1 MSSASSAVS
10 YTSVYTDSKPWRFYE
25 GSDEEPAD
33 AGPEHPPSPDYMP
46 GPEHPP
52 SPVYPSGDDDD
63 DEDEEASEDED
74 DDDEDE
80 HLALTDSSA
89 IPVVDPTRLRKAQ
102 KTVRLKPPRSAS
114 MKAYIAEHAKRDC
127 FTTSAL
133 GLEVGK
139 SSAAGAARQPGPT
152 LEADLRRDRAL
163 IARGIAAALVER
175 DAYMSINGDDSHD
188 SGTGGRRQMST
199 VRECTYT
206 DFLKCQPM
214 NFKGTKGVVGL
225 TQWTVGHDV
234 AYEMPCNT
242 LKKIMTDKYCPRG
255 EIKKLETKL
264 WNLKVKGT
272 NVMSYNQRFQELA
285 VMCDRMF
292 LKESD
297 EVEKYVGGLPDMIH
311 GSVKASKPKTMQEEI
326 EFTTELMDQKILT
339 MAEPHDCKSRPAAA
353 NNNHRAQGANQ
364 RVLTCFE
371 CGAQGH
377 FKSDYP
383 KLKNGNQGNQ
393 AGYGNAIARA
403 YAVGTVE
410 TNPNSNVV
418 IDHGYDV
425 GLADGRIIWAEDKS
439 KEKRLE
445 DVPIVQDIPEVFP
458 EDLPGS
464 SIYSKIDMRSGYHQL
479 RVREEDILNTAFKT
493 RYGHYEF
500 QVMPFSLTNASAVF
514 LDLMNRV
521 CKPYLDKFMI
531 VFIDDIL
538 IYSKSKQEHEE
549 HLKLILELL
558 KKEQLY
564 AKFSKCEFWIPK
576 VQFLGHV
583 INIQGSEDF
592 IVYCDAS
599 IKGLSAVLI
608 DYDHEMRYHLGKA
621 NILEAQNEARK
632 PENLNSKDV
641 GCMLIKNSKDQKKS
655 RKEKLEL
662 HVDGT
667 LCLNNRSFDKMYQD
681 MKQLYWWPNI
691 KADIAT
697 YVSNCLMCL
706 KVKAKHQKP
715 SGLLKA
721 MGTQLDMSMAYHL
734 QTDGQSERT
743 IKTLE
748 DMLRAYVIDFGNGW
762 ERYLPLIEFS
772 YNNSY
777 RASIKA
783 TPFEALYGQKCRS
796 PVCWAKIKD
805 AQLTGPEL
813 IHETA
818 EKIVQVKQIIQAAF
832 KSRKLKESSDEECS
846 TSESKDEEYA
856 METFQRSRDD
866 KNGKNDRK
874 CFIRGDPNHLIGEC
888 PKPLKDKKQRAFVG
902 GSWSDSG
909 EEDDEMTKRRS
920 KEAEMT
926 RTEKVTENVLDTVIQ
941 IILLENVQNHRKT
954 RTKEHS
960 LEILGVIAV
969 KKMMRRPKMRRVS

>member
-1 MSSASSAVS
+1 
-10 YTSVYTDSKPWRFYE
+10 
-25 GSDEEPAD
+25 
-33 AGPEHPPSPDYMP
+33 MP

-52 SPVYPSGDDDD
+52 SPVYVLEPEYPEYLVPSRDEAPIEDQPLPADASPTALPPGYPSGDDDD
-63 DEDEEASEDED
+63 DEDKEASEDED
-74 DDDEDE
+74 DDDEEE

-89 IPVVDPTRLRKAQ
+89 IPVVVPTRLRKAQ

-114 MKAYIAEHAKRDC
+114 MKAYIAEHAVIPTPPLSVSSPPLPLPSPLTTSPTDAGAPLGYREASHRTNILEAEIPPQKRDC
-127 FTTSAL
+127 FTTPAL
-133 GLEVGK
+133 RIEVGE

-152 LEADLRRDRAL
+152 LEVDLKRDRTIMYDYRCCYKMAPKKRTTRTSPATKATPTIPIIDAQLRAL
-163 IARGIAAALVER
+163 IARGITAALVER
-175 DAYMSINGDDSHD
+175 DAYMSINDDDSHD
-188 SGTGGRRQMST
+188 SGTGERRQMSI
-199 VRECTYT
+199 VRKCTYT

-225 TQWTVGHDV
+225 TQWLEKMKSVFHISSYTVACQVKFATYTLQGNALTWWNSHVRTVEHDV

-242 LKKIMTDKYCPRG
+242 LKKMMTDKCCPRG

-264 WNLKVKGT
+264 WNLK
-272 NVMSYNQRFQELA
+272 
-285 VMCDRMF
+285 
-292 LKESD
+292 ESD
-297 EVEKYVGGLPDMIH
+297 EVEKYVDGLPDMIH

-339 MAEPHDCKSRPAAA
+339 MAEPHECKSRPAAA

-377 FKSDYP
+377 FKSEYP

-393 AGYGNAIARA
+393 AGNGNAITRA
-403 YAVGTVE
+403 YAVGTAE

-425 GLADGRIIWAEDKS
+425 ELADGRIIWLSKYHAVIVCDEKLVCVPFGNKILTFYGDESNNGHKSRLNIISCTKTQKYLLKGCPIFLAHVTTKKAEDKS

-445 DVPIVQDIPEVFP
+445 DVPIVQDIPE
-458 EDLPGS
+458 
-464 SIYSKIDMRSGYHQL
+464 
-479 RVREEDILNTAFKT
+479 
-493 RYGHYEF
+493 
-500 QVMPFSLTNASAVF
+500 
-514 LDLMNRV
+514 
-521 CKPYLDKFMI
+521 
-531 VFIDDIL
+531 
-538 IYSKSKQEHEE
+538 SKQEHEE

-599 IKGLSAVLI
+599 IKGLSTVLMSSSVRFEDLESLSVRDKI

-632 PENLNSKDV
+632 QENLNSKDV
-641 GCMLIKNSKDQKKS
+641 GCMLIKNSKDPKKS

-667 LCLNNRSFDKMYQD
+667 LCLNNRSSNKMYQD

-697 YVSNCLMCL
+697 YVSKCLMCL

-715 SGLLKA
+715 SGLLAFQKA
-721 MGTQLDMSMAYHL
+721 MSTRLDMRTAYHL
-734 QTDGQSERT
+734 EADGKSKRT
-743 IKTLE
+743 IQTLE
-748 DMLRAYVIDFGNGW
+748 DIYH
-762 ERYLPLIEFS
+762 
-772 YNNSY
+772 
-777 RASIKA
+777 ASIKA
-783 TPFEALYGQKCRS
+783 APFEALYGRKC
-796 PVCWAKIKD
+796 PVCCVEVGD

-813 IHETA
+813 IHETT
-818 EKIVQVKQIIQAAF
+818 EKIVQIKQRIQAARDRQ
-832 KSRKLKESSDEECS
+832 KSYADVRHKPLEFQVGDRVMLKVSPWKGVVHFGKREKLKPR
-846 TSESKDEEYA
+846 Y
-856 METFQRSRDD
+856 
-866 KNGKNDRK
+866 
-874 CFIRGDPNHLIGEC
+874 IG
-888 PKPLKDKKQRAFVG
+888 PFK
-902 GSWSDSG
+902 
-909 EEDDEMTKRRS
+909 
-920 KEAEMT
+920 
-926 RTEKVTENVLDTVIQ
+926 
-941 IILLENVQNHRKT
+941 
-954 RTKEHS
+954 
-960 LEILGVIAV
+960 
-969 KKMMRRPKMRRVS
+969 